1 MKKRI
6 IPLLLVL
13 ILSLALCIPAS
24 AVSYIPD
31 DVTYQNLNGTQFA
44 IKVFTLLP
52 DQNPAELIED
62 DFEYGGYLY
71 SYADIVKEEL
81 TFSTQ
86 SQHQEIV
93 TVETATK
100 NLEDILAALESTID
114 FDDGNAKGIQTDIP
128 KLTGAPRDKRLMPFI
143 GTGVQDTP
151 QKRNGHRFP

>member
-93 TVETATK
+93 TVETAITEEYQSADSGEYSVTRAVAAARL
-100 NLEDILAALESTID
+100 NVGGEDCRCEAEVVPV
-114 FDDGNAKGIQTDIP
+114 GEQ
-128 KLTGAPRDKRLMPFI
+128 FI
-143 GTGVQDTP
+143 IRVTVYRIVAYGEG
-151 QKRNGHRFP
+151 